1 MSSVKQWPIYPSRRK
16 PNGKMSQHRERSPG
30 PPAPPQAGETSV
42 KATEEP
48 QVASTA
54 TPQALDAL
62 LPGRLERQRVRGARS
77 TGLFDVPDGT
87 VMQLVIA
94 ISSFSAEEQT
104 AAVRVQRVN
113 GAELQ
118 PVFFQVLR
126 IAPEGVGRV
135 VIDGLAG
142 ERVEVEVM
150 LSSDRLVPTAAV
162 TQFFPADA
170 GLLVLAYKSPGQF
183 VSV

>member
-30 PPAPPQAGETSV
+30 PPAPPQAGETPV

-104 AAVRVQRVN
+104 AAVRVQRAN

-135 VIDGLAG
+135 MIDGLAG

-170 GLLVLAYKSPGQF
+170 GILVLAYKSPGQF